1 MRLNRADQVEY
12 ILVHHFMALRFLMG
26 CAAVGDDIQ
35 AEKGSVGFGK
45 TQAFICFCP
54 FILEVE
60 VTSQK

>member
-1 MRLNRADQVEY
+1 
-12 ILVHHFMALRFLMG
+12 MG